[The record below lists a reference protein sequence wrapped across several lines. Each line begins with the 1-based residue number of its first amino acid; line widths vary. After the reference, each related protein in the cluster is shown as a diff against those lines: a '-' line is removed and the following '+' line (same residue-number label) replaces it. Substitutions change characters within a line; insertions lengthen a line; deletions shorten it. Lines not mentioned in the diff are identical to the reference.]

1 MQTEK
6 NQQPEKWERSIQI
19 LKEIKEQF
27 LDVSN
32 DEIIEMKIQKEKILK

>member
-1 MQTEK
+1 MQVIEK
-6 NQQPEKWERSIQI
+6 PKMEEWERSLLI